1 MRLKQKITGSQ
12 GEKLAKC
19 GIETTAVMQKK
30 YNKNIKTVLAK
41 QSFSVLIR
49 DRQLKLLLQHLTV
62 WFDRTQSKYL
72 SKELLL
78 YDFLHKRSTDV

>member
-1 MRLKQKITGSQ
+1 MRLKQKIRGSQ
-12 GEKLAKC
+12 GEKLAKR
-19 GIETTAVMQKK
+19 GIETTAVMQKVQQI
-30 YNKNIKTVLAK
+30 IKTLLAK

-62 WFDRTQSKYL
+62 WFDRKQSKYL

-78 YDFLHKRSTDV
+78 YDFLHMRSTDV